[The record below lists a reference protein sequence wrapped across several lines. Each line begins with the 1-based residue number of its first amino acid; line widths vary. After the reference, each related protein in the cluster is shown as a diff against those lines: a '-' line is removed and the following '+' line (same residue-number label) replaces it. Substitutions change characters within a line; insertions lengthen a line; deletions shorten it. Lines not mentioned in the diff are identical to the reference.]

1 MWRFFMVWILM
12 VAGVG
17 GFVYQLKY
25 EVARQEKTLNRVNK
39 TIIDDQEVIHV
50 LKAEWS
56 YLNQPAQLDAAA
68 RQHLGLE
75 PIRGIQF
82 ATVDKLPTKQQAA
95 EPLPVLAKPTK
106 PTVAPV
112 APTPDLLE
120 ETPPDMNDLDEEVP
134 VAPMGNQP
142 PMNLVRQGNVVPK
155 PTPVAGSAVGSA
167 PR

>member
-25 EVARQEKTLNRVNK
+25 EVARQEKTLAKVNK

-75 PIRGIQF
+75 PIKGAQF

-95 EPLPVLAKPTK
+95 EPMPVAVKPAKPSA
-106 PTVAPV
+106 APV
-112 APTPDLLE
+112 APTPDLME
-120 ETPPDMNDLDEEVP
+120 ETPPDMNDLDEDGP
-134 VAPMGNQP
+134 PAPMGAQP
-142 PMNLVRQGNVVPK
+142 PLNLVRQGVVVPK
-155 PTPVAGSAVGSA
+155 PTPVAGQSGGVA
-167 PR
+167 R

>member
-25 EVARQEKTLNRVNK
+25 EVARQEKQLSRVNK

-75 PIRGIQF
+75 PIKGAQF

-95 EPLPVLAKPTK
+95 EPLPVAGKPAKPS
-106 PTVAPV
+106 PAPV
-112 APTPDLLE
+112 APAPDLMEESTPDIPSDLE
-120 ETPPDMNDLDEEVP
+120 DETPP
-134 VAPMGNQP
+134 APMGNQA
-142 PMNLVRQGNVVPK
+142 PMNLVRQGTAAPK
-155 PTPVAGSAVGSA
+155 PTPVVGA